1 MTAPPRGKGATDE
14 GDWVGIY
21 HAGHTPGDDGSHDW
35 SYHGSASGSGSVD
48 APSAAIPTPGT
59 VLGARERCMVENS
72 LWKVLRGPREYPR
85 GSESCAQVEVAGEA
99 AGEYFIVLLCCGG
112 YSHGP

>member
-21 HAGHTPGDDGSHDW
+21 HVGHTPGDDGSHDW

-48 APSAAIPTPGT
+48 APSAQFRP
-59 VLGARERCMVENS
+59 REPF
-72 LWKVLRGPREYPR
+72 WGPRKIH
-85 GSESCAQVEVAGEA
+85 GGEFPIENISGA
-99 AGEYFIVLLCCGG
+99 
-112 YSHGP
+112 